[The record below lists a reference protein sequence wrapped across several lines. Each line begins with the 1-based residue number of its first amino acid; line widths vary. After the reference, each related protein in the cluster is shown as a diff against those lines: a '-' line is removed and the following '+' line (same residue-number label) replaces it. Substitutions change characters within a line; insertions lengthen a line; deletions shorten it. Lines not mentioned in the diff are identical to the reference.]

1 MLEPLCAPAD
11 VETARMISLAWLRHA
26 LEGSLYP
33 LDPHLENLAYA
44 PGYRFVFGAGGFAT
58 MPKPM
63 QQRLKDYLIAMV
75 SDDADEAAASLAA
88 ASGRQVPETV
98 FEELRRQF
106 RQMAPFRDGFRNADF
121 GDPDGD
127 GRRFTEELLIHWRIA
142 SELGLTEGTPLTA
155 FFRALLTMLRT
166 AGQLSPGYDPLP
178 DALRDLRL
186 LSALG
191 LIQDVMRPAEMS
203 RLIESY
209 ATAMPGM
216 PEQTERLLTAAGF
229 QWTGGQVDTRYGPS
243 GRDDSSIVPFSLM
256 LAMTGIALVLQKIP
270 VAWGATFDRV
280 SAVALLVLGFCVL
293 RTVGRDRGTAKGGMC
308 WRVTR

>member
-106 RQMAPFRDGFRNADF
+106 RQMAPFRDGFR
-121 GDPDGD
+121 
-127 GRRFTEELLIHWRIA
+127 RRQTVHGGII
-142 SELGLTEGTPLTA
+142 
-155 FFRALLTMLRT
+155 
-166 AGQLSPGYDPLP
+166 DPLA
-178 DALRDLRL
+178 DCF
-186 LSALG
+186 G
-191 LIQDVMRPAEMS
+191 V
-203 RLIESY
+203 
-209 ATAMPGM
+209 
-216 PEQTERLLTAAGF
+216 
-229 QWTGGQVDTRYGPS
+229 GPY
-243 GRDDSSIVPFSLM
+243 GRDAVDRILPGAADDAKNRRTIVAGL
-256 LAMTGIALVLQKIP
+256 
-270 VAWGATFDRV
+270 
-280 SAVALLVLGFCVL
+280 
-293 RTVGRDRGTAKGGMC
+293 
-308 WRVTR
+308 